1 VNPNG
6 QMNLR
11 SSVSPLKNSHG
22 DVVAYV
28 ADNPNARYIQA
39 QPGLLTN
46 IARNTGHLNPTDKP
60 ISA

>member
-1 VNPNG
+1 
-6 QMNLR
+6 MNLR